1 MITLHKLN
9 GTEFV
14 VNANLIEVIDI
25 TPDTVIT
32 LINSRKY
39 MVKES
44 ADQVIRLT
52 VEYKKEIYG
61 RLLSD
66 HHPESQNKSI

>member
-9 GTEFV
+9 GAEFV
-14 VNANLIEVIDI
+14 LNASHIEVVDI

-44 ADQVIRLT
+44 AEEIIRLT
-52 VEYKKEIYG
+52 IEYKKKIYG

-66 HHPESQNKSI
+66 HPFPAV

>member
-1 MITLHKLN
+1 MIILHKLN

-14 VNANLIEVIDI
+14 VNSSLIEVIDI

-32 LINSRKY
+32 MINSRKY

-44 ADQVIRLT
+44 AEEIIRLT

-66 HHPESQNKSI
+66 HPVLIRQPQ